1 MTAQDAILTR
11 PTPFPGIP
19 ERTIAAGASLME
31 ALPMLLD
38 APGRLL
44 GVCRDDEMLG
54 VITADSMLEALGRF
68 IAGRD
73 DCSVIELDCA
83 PADFSASSIAIAV
96 EDADTH
102 LVDLLSRPAPDG
114 RLRVTLRVRDTDP
127 SAVIASL
134 ERHGYL
140 IAECAARSNASAE
153 VLSERIAALQAL
165 LNV

>member
-1 MTAQDAILTR
+1 M
-11 PTPFPGIP
+11 P
-19 ERTIAAGASLME
+19 
-31 ALPMLLD
+31 
-38 APGRLL
+38 
-44 GVCRDDEMLG
+44 
-54 VITADSMLEALGRF
+54 EALGRF